1 MFLKIT
7 QLESFKIRNNILL
20 KNVIPE
26 LGKKKF
32 TKSPFV
38 NSCYGL
44 ANPSLYIYELCRLV
58 DCHKGHKTKCNKMED
73 DRKRV

>member
-26 LGKKKF
+26 LGKK
-32 TKSPFV
+32 
-38 NSCYGL
+38 NL
-44 ANPSLYIYELCRLV
+44 LNLHL
-58 DCHKGHKTKCNKMED
+58 
-73 DRKRV
+73 

>member
-26 LGKKKF
+26 LGKK
-32 TKSPFV
+32 
-38 NSCYGL
+38 
-44 ANPSLYIYELCRLV
+44 IY
-58 DCHKGHKTKCNKMED
+58 
-73 DRKRV
+73 

>member
-26 LGKKKF
+26 LGKKKLL
-32 TKSPFV
+32 
-38 NSCYGL
+38 NL
-44 ANPSLYIYELCRLV
+44 HL
-58 DCHKGHKTKCNKMED
+58 
-73 DRKRV
+73 

>member
-26 LGKKKF
+26 LGKKILL
-32 TKSPFV
+32 
-38 NSCYGL
+38 NL
-44 ANPSLYIYELCRLV
+44 HL
-58 DCHKGHKTKCNKMED
+58 
-73 DRKRV
+73 